1 MEIRNSSNG
10 RNGVFTAYIDDQQS
24 GQMHYEEG
32 EDRLII
38 DSTEVDSHFEGQ
50 GVGKKLVLEA
60 VDYAR
65 KNDLKIVAQCP
76 FAKSVFD
83 KTPAFQDVLTED

>member
-38 DSTEVDSHFEGQ
+38 DSTEVDSHFEGL

-83 KTPAFQDVLTED
+83 KTPAFQDVLAND